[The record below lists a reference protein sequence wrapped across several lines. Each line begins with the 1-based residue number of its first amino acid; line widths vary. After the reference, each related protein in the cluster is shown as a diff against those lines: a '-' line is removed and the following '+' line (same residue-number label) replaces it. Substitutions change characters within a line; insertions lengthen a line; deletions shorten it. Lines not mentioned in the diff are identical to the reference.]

1 MNEMHQ
7 PQFFIHRNQN
17 KSLIIKTVKNLD
29 WEANNDSSD
38 LSKQDQY
45 SMEQLKAMQLVARMK
60 DAADKAGAGFVGG
73 FITPSGQRFMMSNVE
88 SDDVQHQAIEQQL
101 KQYQEE
107 RQEIGSFFDSFQ
119 NKVRIV
125 ETEDGIQVR
134 VEPQDD

>member
-38 LSKQDQY
+38 LAKQNQY

-88 SDDVQHQAIEQQL
+88 TDDVQHQVIEQQL

-107 RQEIGSFFDSFQ
+107 TREIGSFFDSFQ

-125 ETEDGIQVR
+125 ETEEGIQVR